1 LQRQVDEAVKRAQ
14 DLDRRYQNEKRMF
27 SQAHEVIKRG
37 GKVENR
43 EITRLHSLLEDKT
56 KEIISLKIQN

>member
-1 LQRQVDEAVKRAQ
+1 
-14 DLDRRYQNEKRMF
+14 MF